1 MEKTKENIINPTP
14 EQVEAWKREYSAK
27 DKNVHKLIVGDKV
40 GYIHDP
46 DRKTLSLA
54 MSRIAGN
61 NIIGGVEAILE
72 NCWLGG
78 DEAIKYNDKYF
89 MGAAGI
95 VDKLIQAEAAIL
107 EKL

>member
-1 MEKTKENIINPTP
+1 MENQKTNILNPTP
-14 EQVEAWKREYSAK
+14 AQIAGFKTEWSAK
-27 DKNVHKLIVGDKV
+27 GKNVHKLVVGDKV

-54 MSRIAGN
+54 MTRIAKN
-61 NIIGGVEAILE
+61 DIIGGVEAILA
-72 NCWLGG
+72 NCWIAG
-78 DEAIKYNDKYF
+78 DETIKTDDRYF

-95 VDKLIQAEAAIL
+95 VDKLIQAETATL

>member
-1 MEKTKENIINPTP
+1 MENKNITTPTS
-14 EQVEAWKREYSAK
+14 EQIAAFKSEWGAK
-27 DKNVHKLIVGDKV
+27 GKKVYKLVVGDKV

-54 MSRIAGN
+54 MTRIAKN
-61 NIIGGVEAILE
+61 DIIGGVEAILE
-72 NCWLGG
+72 NCWVAG
-78 DEAIKYNDKYF
+78 DEAIKTDDRYF

-95 VDKLIQAEAAIL
+95 VDQLIQAESAVL